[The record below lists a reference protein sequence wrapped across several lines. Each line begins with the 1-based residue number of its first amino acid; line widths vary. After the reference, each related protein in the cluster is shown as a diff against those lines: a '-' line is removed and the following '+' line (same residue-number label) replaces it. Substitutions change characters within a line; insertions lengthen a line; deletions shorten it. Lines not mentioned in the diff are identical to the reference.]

1 MDTDFVERDDREIFG
16 TLWDVIV
23 FGAGYAGYAAADA
36 AARAGKSV
44 LMVDARCDLLWE
56 SARARHPESGPFT
69 EAFAP
74 FGRAVACATGIA
86 ADWIDPGSAEWIAN
100 ELLLEGKVKRLYFA
114 TPVSARLDGD
124 GDRRRRPPLR
134 RIDHSFV
141 AVAAHRA
148 RLPAA
153 SALAHRLPFLLRLRH
168 PRRSGHA

>member
-36 AARAGKSV
+36 AARGGKSV

-114 TPVSARLDGD
+114 TPVSARLDGA
-124 GDRRRRPPLR
+124 GRLA
-134 RIDHSFV
+134 SV
-141 AVAAHRA
+141 AVALRSGYDTIHATQWIDA
-148 RLPAA
+148 TETGVSPAVFGTYRPPSGA
-153 SALAHRLPFLLRLRH
+153 S
-168 PRRSGHA
+168 PRRTV